1 MCMDMGA
8 NPIWRTIGALTWMNA
23 PKAMG
28 QLKSS

>member
-1 MCMDMGA
+1 MDMGA

-28 QLKSS
+28 